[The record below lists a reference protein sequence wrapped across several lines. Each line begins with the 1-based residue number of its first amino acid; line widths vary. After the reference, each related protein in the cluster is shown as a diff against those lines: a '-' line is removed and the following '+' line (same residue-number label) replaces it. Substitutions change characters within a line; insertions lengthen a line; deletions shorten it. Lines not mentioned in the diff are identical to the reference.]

1 MKKKAL
7 SILLTTVTAFTLLA
21 GCGNS
26 AGEAK
31 EAATE
36 ETSDA
41 SDATAEETTEDA
53 ADESSENSEEA
64 SSEEGD
70 TAKASSEEVEEA
82 AEDVAEGEKVVL
94 KGIVDLVPH
103 SEIIEYVRPKLEE
116 KGIEI
121 ELVSTAADATTNEK
135 LNAGEIDFNYF
146 QHDPYLQSENEANGY
161 DLVDAGDI
169 HVEPIT
175 AYSDKFESKDEI
187 KENAVVAIPNDATNE
202 YRALRILEQNGFI
215 KLKDGVEDSLS
226 ASVDDIEEY
235 EVPLEIVEL
244 DSAQIIPT
252 KDDYDFFITNTN
264 KALEAGIDSAKLFSE
279 GADSPYANIIA
290 VRAEDKD
297 NPSIQALVE
306 ALLEEDTQKFIEE
319 KYDGAVIPVK

>member
-1 MKKKAL
+1 MKRKAL
-7 SILLTTVTAFTLLA
+7 SIVLTTVTALSLLA
-21 GCGNS
+21 GCGQS
-26 AGEAK
+26 AGDKAE
-31 EAATE
+31 EVATE
-36 ETSDA
+36 STSAAAEGNAEAPTEEA
-41 SDATAEETTEDA
+41 STDVVEETTEES
-53 ADESSENSEEA
+53 AD
-64 SSEEGD
+64 
-70 TAKASSEEVEEA
+70 EA
-82 AEDVAEGEKVVL
+82 AEGETVVL

-103 SEIIEYVRPKLEE
+103 SEIIEYVKPKLAEQ
-116 KGIEI
+116 GIEI
-121 ELVSTAADATTNEK
+121 DLVSTAADATTNEK

-146 QHDPYLQSENEANGY
+146 QHDPYLQSEIEANGY

-175 AYSDKFESKDEI
+175 AYSDKYSSKDEI
-187 KENAVVAIPNDATNE
+187 KEGDVVAIPNDATNE

-215 KLKDGVEDSLS
+215 KLADGVQDSLS
-226 ASVDDIEEY
+226 ASVADIEEY
-235 EVPLEIVEL
+235 TVPLEIVEL

-297 NPSIQALVE
+297 NPAIKALVD
-306 ALLEEDTQKFIEE
+306 ALLEEDTQKFIEDT
-319 KYDGAVIPVK
+319 YNGAVIPVK